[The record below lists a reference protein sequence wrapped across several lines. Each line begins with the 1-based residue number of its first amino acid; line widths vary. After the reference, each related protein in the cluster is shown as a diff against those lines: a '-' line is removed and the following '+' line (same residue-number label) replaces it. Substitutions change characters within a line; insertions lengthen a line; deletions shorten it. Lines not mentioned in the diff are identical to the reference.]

1 MKRFLSAIAQH
12 IANSL
17 SYDSAEK
24 ENFHFVVRS
33 KIYAHGA
40 KREKNG
46 PVPIS
51 AGRDP
56 ISPAKRRP
64 SFAYALSL
72 PRSLNAQFSSS
83 TRSRKSF
90 GSYLMLQFC
99 FSSFPAEVD
108 RSRSIGARH
117 RRKFIIKSLS
127 STKYNLA
134 DVRYHY
140 RSANVLR

>member
-1 MKRFLSAIAQH
+1 MKLLYQWFFSILQILFRTIQRT
-12 IANSL
+12 
-17 SYDSAEK
+17 DEK
-24 ENFHFVVRS
+24 ENFYFIVRPR
-33 KIYAHGA
+33 ICAHGA
-40 KREKNG
+40 KCEKNG

-90 GSYLMLQFC
+90 GSYLTLQFC
-99 FSSFPAEVD
+99 SSSFPAEVD

-127 STKYNLA
+127 STKHNLA
-134 DVRYHY
+134 DIRLNDNF
-140 RSANVLR
+140 R